1 MLFKQTKPQARI
13 NQCQFEAAF
22 YPRAS
27 FAWTHRFLK
36 GLIDKTGHEV
46 GLGRQALPP
55 GFEMKRFL
63 SPFFAAL
70 VCASMVWASA
80 PNNTT
85 VQGICVL
92 SRNQAEQHR
101 PVLFDATVTYLRPET
116 KSLFVQDG
124 NAGVFVEFEN
134 GPKLAP
140 GDRVQIKGTT
150 GWDYRVDVVSNAIT
164 VLSHGALPNP
174 EKASFEQLTRGQF
187 DARLVTVHG
196 SIHAADLNS
205 PLGSEPPTAK
215 LKLWTGSGFVEIGV
229 QRGDTQTLQQLLD
242 AEVEVTGVASGKFDG
257 KMQLTGVLLHVG
269 SLDDVKVIK
278 PAAMNPWLLPA
289 TPIDE
294 VLGISTVGGETGRV
308 RVDGTITYFE
318 PGSALVLQNG
328 ARSLW
333 VKTGSHAPVHIGN
346 WARVI
351 GFPDVDNGFLVLSDG
366 EVQETG
372 ISSPI
377 KPYQV
382 RPQDLR
388 TGKHIFDLV
397 SIEGKVVMQARE
409 RSEDEYLLLADRQMF
424 SVIYPHRITMGSLS
438 PFKNIPV
445 GSKVSV
451 TGICVTD
458 DANPFGHDVPFNVL
472 LRSADDLLVIAPP
485 SYFTVRN
492 LALIAL
498 GLLLAVLA
506 VGARALW
513 VGRKMRTQVAE
524 LGYLSQRRSEI
535 LEDIN
540 RSRPLLEIL
549 ERITELASMSLKG
562 APCWCKIGDGPT
574 LGNCPEHLNAAQLRT
589 VEVPIAAHPGNNL
602 GMIFAAFDAHTK
614 PRSDE
619 QKSLVAAAALAT
631 LAIETARMH
640 SDLVHRSE
648 FDMLTEV
655 QNRFSF
661 EKRLH
666 KLIDEAHN
674 SAAIFGL
681 IYIDLN
687 DFKQVNDRYGHLAG
701 DLLLQKVAER
711 MKHQLRGCDMLARL
725 GGDEF
730 GVLVHAIHSRGEAEN
745 IVRRLESCFDEPF
758 AIKSHIVRG
767 SASIGIALY
776 PTDGVTEDA
785 LMSVADSAMYGEKR
799 FKNGIRK
806 APSGREPQSLAS
818 QPHD

>member
-1 MLFKQTKPQARI
+1 
-13 NQCQFEAAF
+13 
-22 YPRAS
+22 
-27 FAWTHRFLK
+27 
-36 GLIDKTGHEV
+36 
-46 GLGRQALPP
+46 
-55 GFEMKRFL
+55 
-63 SPFFAAL
+63 
-70 VCASMVWASA
+70 MVWASA
-80 PNNTT
+80 PITTT
-85 VQGICVL
+85 VEEILVL

-101 PVLFDATVTYLRPET
+101 PVLFEATVTYFRPQT
-116 KSLFVQDG
+116 RNLFVQDG
-124 NAGVFVEFEN
+124 NAGVVVEIEN
-134 GPKLAP
+134 GPKLVP

-150 GWDYRVDVVSNAIT
+150 AWDYRPEVIGNAIT
-164 VLSHGALPNP
+164 VLGHSALPNP
-174 EKASFEQLTRGQF
+174 ETASFEQLIRGQF
-187 DARLVTVHG
+187 DARLVAVHG
-196 SIHAADLNS
+196 SIYAADLDS
-205 PLGSEPPTAK
+205 PLASEPPTAD
-215 LKLWTGSGFVEIGV
+215 LKLWTGSGFVEIEV
-229 QRGDTQTLQQLLD
+229 QRGDTQTLQRLLD

-257 KMQLTGVLLHVG
+257 KMQLTGMLLHAG

-328 ARSLW
+328 ASSLW

-351 GFPDVDNGFLVLSDG
+351 GFPKVDNGFLLLADG
-366 EVQETG
+366 EVQDTG
-372 ISSPI
+372 ISAPI
-377 KPYQV
+377 KPYRV
-382 RPQDLR
+382 SPQDLR
-388 TGKHIFDLV
+388 TGKHVFDLV
-397 SIEGKVVMQARE
+397 SIEGTVAMQSRE
-409 RSEDEYLLLADRQMF
+409 RSEDEYLVLANGTMF
-424 SVIYPHRITMGSLS
+424 SAIYPHRGITDSLP
-438 PFKNIPV
+438 PFKDIPV
-445 GSKVSV
+445 GSKIRV
-451 TGICVTD
+451 TGICITD
-458 DANPFGHDVPFNVL
+458 DANPFGRDAPFNILV
-472 LRSADDLLVIAPP
+472 RSTDDLAVIAPP

-492 LALIAL
+492 LALIAV
-498 GLLLAVLA
+498 GLLLGVLV

-535 LEDIN
+535 LENIN

-562 APCWCKIGDGPT
+562 APCWCKVGDGPT

-589 VEVPIAAHPGNNL
+589 VEVPIAAHSGNDL
-602 GMIFAAFDAHTK
+602 GFIYAAFDAHTK

-619 QKSLVAAAALAT
+619 HKPLVAAAALAT

-648 FDMLTEV
+648 FDMLTEI
-655 QNRFSF
+655 QNRFAF

-666 KLIDEAHN
+666 ELIDEARN
-674 SAAIFGL
+674 STAIFGL

-687 DFKQVNDRYGHLAG
+687 DFKQVNDRYGHQAG
-701 DLLLQKVAER
+701 DLFLQKVAER

-730 GVLVHAIHSRGEAEN
+730 GVLLPILHSRGDAEN

-758 AIKSHIVRG
+758 AIKNHIVRG

-776 PTDGVTEDA
+776 PADGVTEDA
-785 LMSVADSAMYGEKR
+785 LMSVADSAMYEEKR

-806 APSGREPQSLAS
+806 VPSA
-818 QPHD
+818 